1 MTTITAADVKKLRE
15 RTGLPLMDCK
25 KALGEANGDQDLAI
39 ELLRKRGQ
47 TILQKRSDRVTDFGR
62 FGLFFGMEQPA
73 GAMVELKC
81 ESAPVTQHE
90 EFIELADALAQQL
103 ALGPGAATADELLDQ
118 PSPVRE
124 GITLRE
130 HKDEL
135 FNRIREVFNIGRMQ
149 RVEGSTGGYSH
160 NSGTVAG
167 VLLAVEGGD
176 AESAKGVSMHV
187 AAMRPKALA
196 VEDLD
201 QEIVNKEREILRE
214 AALAEG
220 KPENIVEKMVEGRMR
235 NFYAERVLLEQPYV
249 KEDKMTV
256 GEFAKSKGMVIRQFV
271 HWELGQ
277 EG

>member
-25 KALGEANGDQDLAI
+25 KALGEADGDQDLAV

-62 FGLFFGMEQPA
+62 FGLFFGTDQPA
-73 GAMVELKC
+73 GAIVELKC

-90 EFIELADALAQQL
+90 EFIELANALAEQL
-103 ALGPGAATADELLDQ
+103 ALGPGAATSDELLDQ
-118 PSPVRE
+118 PSPARE
-124 GITLRE
+124 GMTLRE

-135 FNRIREVFNIGRMQ
+135 FNRIREVFNIGRME
-149 RVEGSTGGYSH
+149 RLEGATGGYSH

-167 VLLAVEGGD
+167 VLLAIEGGNAD
-176 AESAKGVSMHV
+176 AATDVSMHV
-187 AAMRPKALA
+187 AAMRPKALS

-201 QEIVNKEREILRE
+201 QDVVNKEREILRE
-214 AALAEG
+214 AAAAEG
-220 KPENIVEKMVEGRMR
+220 KPENVVEKMVEGRMR
-235 NFYAERVLLEQPYV
+235 KFYAEQVLLEQPFV
-249 KEDKMTV
+249 KDDKMSV
-256 GEFAKSKGMVIRQFV
+256 GEFAKSQGMVIRQYV

-277 EG
+277 QG